1 VLWKADSL
9 IGRIW
14 LNVMARRLAL
24 FVFAALIAVFGLGM
38 ANVSGFYAL
47 QAPPLG
53 LVWAAAV
60 VAIVDFI
67 LAAIVLAF
75 ASRVQPGS
83 EIELAHE
90 VRKMAIASHQSDFAD
105 IKLAVDSLRQDIR
118 QTKDSIAGFIHD
130 PLSGAAERLLVPAAL
145 SLLKGLR
152 GVEKVASEWG
162 LVCLAHNI
170 LKLAQGRTPSPAA
183 LATG

>member
-1 VLWKADSL
+1 MLDDLVRDLQVLWKADSL

-47 QAPPLG
+47 QVSLG

-60 VAIVDFI
+60 VAIVDFF
-67 LAAIVLAF
+67 LAAIVLTF

-90 VRKMAIASHQSDFAD
+90 VRKMAIASLQSDSAD
-105 IKLAVDSLRQDIR
+105 IKLAIDSLRQDIR
-118 QTKDSIAGFIHD
+118 QTKDSIAGFVHD

-152 GVEKVASEWG
+152 TKKG
-162 LVCLAHNI
+162 
-170 LKLAQGRTPSPAA
+170 
-183 LATG
+183 

>member
-1 VLWKADSL
+1 MLDDLVRDLQVLWKANSL

-47 QAPPLG
+47 QVSLG

-60 VAIVDFI
+60 VAIVDFF
-67 LAAIVLAF
+67 LAAIVLTF

-90 VRKMAIASHQSDFAD
+90 VRKMAIASLQSDSAD
-105 IKLAVDSLRQDIR
+105 IKLAIDSLRQDIR
-118 QTKDSIAGFIHD
+118 QTKDSIAGFVHD

-152 GVEKVASEWG
+152 SK
-162 LVCLAHNI
+162 
-170 LKLAQGRTPSPAA
+170 KT
-183 LATG
+183 

>member
-1 VLWKADSL
+1 MLDDLVRDLQVLWKADLL

-47 QAPPLG
+47 QVSLG
-53 LVWAAAV
+53 LVWAGAV
-60 VAIVDFI
+60 VAIVDFF
-67 LAAIVLAF
+67 LAAIVLTF

-90 VRKMAIASHQSDFAD
+90 VRKMAIASLQSDSAD
-105 IKLAVDSLRQDIR
+105 IKLAIDSLRQDIR
-118 QTKDSIAGFIHD
+118 QTKDSIAGFVHD

-152 GVEKVASEWG
+152 SK
-162 LVCLAHNI
+162 
-170 LKLAQGRTPSPAA
+170 KT
-183 LATG
+183 

>member
-1 VLWKADSL
+1 MLWKADLL

-14 LNVMARRLAL
+14 LDVMARRLAL

-38 ANVSGFYAL
+38 ANVSCFYAL
-47 QAPPLG
+47 EASLG

-90 VRKMAIASHQSDFAD
+90 VRKMAIASLQSESAD

-118 QTKDSIAGFIHD
+118 QTKDSIAGFVHD
-130 PLSGAAERLLVPAAL
+130 PLSGAAEKLLVPAAL

-152 GVEKVASEWG
+152 SKKG
-162 LVCLAHNI
+162 
-170 LKLAQGRTPSPAA
+170 
-183 LATG
+183 

>member
-1 VLWKADSL
+1 MLDDLVRDLQVLWKADLL

-38 ANVSGFYAL
+38 ANVSCFYAL
-47 QAPPLG
+47 EASLG

-90 VRKMAIASHQSDFAD
+90 VRKMAIASLQSESAD
-105 IKLAVDSLRQDIR
+105 IKLAVELAPPGHSADQGQHRRLRPR
-118 QTKDSIAGFIHD
+118 PAEWRGREAPRSGGAV
-130 PLSGAAERLLVPAAL
+130 PLERPALEEGLGAKKR
-145 SLLKGLR
+145 
-152 GVEKVASEWG
+152 
-162 LVCLAHNI
+162 
-170 LKLAQGRTPSPAA
+170 
-183 LATG
+183 

>member
-1 VLWKADSL
+1 MLDDLVRDLQVLWKADSL

-47 QAPPLG
+47 QASLG

-60 VAIVDFI
+60 VAIVDFF
-67 LAAIVLAF
+67 LAAIVLTF

-90 VRKMAIASHQSDFAD
+90 VRKMAIASLQSDSAD
-105 IKLAVDSLRQDIR
+105 IKLAIDSLRQDIR
-118 QTKDSIAGFIHD
+118 QTKDSIAGFVHD

-145 SLLKGLR
+145 SLLKSLR
-152 GVEKVASEWG
+152 SK
-162 LVCLAHNI
+162 
-170 LKLAQGRTPSPAA
+170 KT
-183 LATG
+183 

>member
-1 VLWKADSL
+1 MRDDLVRDLQVLWKADLL

-47 QAPPLG
+47 QASLG

-60 VAIVDFI
+60 VAIVDFF
-67 LAAIVLAF
+67 LAAIVLTF
-75 ASRVQPGS
+75 ASRVRPGS

-90 VRKMAIASHQSDFAD
+90 VRKMAIASLQSDSAD
-105 IKLAVDSLRQDIR
+105 IKLAIDSLRQDIR
-118 QTKDSIAGFIHD
+118 QTKDSIAGFVHD

-145 SLLKGLR
+145 SLLKSLR
-152 GVEKVASEWG
+152 SK
-162 LVCLAHNI
+162 
-170 LKLAQGRTPSPAA
+170 KT
-183 LATG
+183 

>member
-1 VLWKADSL
+1 MIDDLVRDLQVLWRADSL

-47 QAPPLG
+47 QASLG

-90 VRKMAIASHQSDFAD
+90 VRKMAIASLQSDSAD

-118 QTKDSIAGFIHD
+118 QTKDSIAGFVHD

-152 GVEKVASEWG
+152 SKKG
-162 LVCLAHNI
+162 
-170 LKLAQGRTPSPAA
+170 
-183 LATG
+183 

>member
-1 VLWKADSL
+1 MLDDLLRDLQVLWKADSL

-14 LNVMARRLAL
+14 LNVVGRRLAL

-38 ANVSGFYAL
+38 ANISGFYAL
-47 QAPPLG
+47 QASWG
-53 LVWAAAV
+53 FVWAEAI

-90 VRKMAIASHQSDFAD
+90 VRKMAIASLQWDSGD

-118 QTKDSIAGFIHD
+118 
-130 PLSGAAERLLVPAAL
+130 
-145 SLLKGLR
+145 
-152 GVEKVASEWG
+152 
-162 LVCLAHNI
+162 
-170 LKLAQGRTPSPAA
+170 
-183 LATG
+183 

>member
-1 VLWKADSL
+1 MLDDLVRDLQVLWKADSL

-47 QAPPLG
+47 QASLG
-53 LVWAAAV
+53 FVWAAAV

-90 VRKMAIASHQSDFAD
+90 VRKMAIASLQSDSAD

-118 QTKDSIAGFIHD
+118 QTKDSIAGFVHD

-152 GVEKVASEWG
+152 SKKG
-162 LVCLAHNI
+162 
-170 LKLAQGRTPSPAA
+170 
-183 LATG
+183 

>member
-1 VLWKADSL
+1 MSWRDGWRFSFSL
-9 IGRIW
+9 
-14 LNVMARRLAL
+14 
-24 FVFAALIAVFGLGM
+24 VFAALIAVFGLGM

-47 QAPPLG
+47 QASLG

-60 VAIVDFI
+60 IAIVDFI

-90 VRKMAIASHQSDFAD
+90 VRKMAIAFLQSDSAD

-118 QTKDSIAGFIHD
+118 QTKDSIAGFMHD

-152 GVEKVASEWG
+152 SKKG
-162 LVCLAHNI
+162 
-170 LKLAQGRTPSPAA
+170 
-183 LATG
+183 

>member
-1 VLWKADSL
+1 MLDDLVRDLQVLWKADSL

-47 QAPPLG
+47 QVSLG

-60 VAIVDFI
+60 VAIVDFF
-67 LAAIVLAF
+67 LAAIVLTF

-90 VRKMAIASHQSDFAD
+90 VRKMAIASLQSDSAD
-105 IKLAVDSLRQDIR
+105 IKLAIDSLRQDIR
-118 QTKDSIAGFIHD
+118 QTKDSIAGFVHD

-152 GVEKVASEWG
+152 SK
-162 LVCLAHNI
+162 
-170 LKLAQGRTPSPAA
+170 KT
-183 LATG
+183 

>member
-1 VLWKADSL
+1 MLDDLVRDLQVLWKADSL

-47 QAPPLG
+47 QASLG

-67 LAAIVLAF
+67 LAAIVLTF

-90 VRKMAIASHQSDFAD
+90 VRKMAIASLQSDSAD

-118 QTKDSIAGFIHD
+118 QTKDSIAGFVHD

-152 GVEKVASEWG
+152 AKKG
-162 LVCLAHNI
+162 
-170 LKLAQGRTPSPAA
+170 
-183 LATG
+183 